1 MSINIYVDGSPGKKG
16 EQGWSGWGLCAMD
29 GDRIFAR
36 ACGVSTCKEST
47 NAMELEALIRGIGF
61 AADRRLQATVW
72 VDSIYTAKAFS
83 QALLLYGAEFKRK
96 GKLIPNADRIELL
109 YELLYELGWL
119 NLVECRWTKGHKNI
133 IGNEEADRLSKL
145 AAYAGT
151 TMLQEGD
158 DLEPPTEKK

>member
-29 GDRIFAR
+29 EKRIIAR
-36 ACGVSTCKEST
+36 ACGVAPRKEST

-72 VDSIYTAKAFS
+72 VDSLYTAKTFS
-83 QALLLYGAEFKRK
+83 QALTLYGSEFKRK

-119 NLVECRWTKGHKNI
+119 NLVECRWTKGHKGLA
-133 IGNEEADRLSKL
+133 GNEEADKLSKL
-145 AAYAGT
+145 AAYEGLI
-151 TMLQEGD
+151 MLQEGD
-158 DLEPPTEKK
+158 GLDSQTEID